1 MKKTTAPKQ
10 QTEKKNIFALTPA
23 DLKAIHGG
31 KGVIAGGP
39 EPVEKQP

>member
-10 QTEKKNIFALTPA
+10 QKTEKKNLFSLTPA

-31 KGVIAGGP
+31 RGVIAGNP
-39 EPVEKQP
+39 ENP

>member
-10 QTEKKNIFALTPA
+10 QKTEKKNLFSLTPA

-31 KGVIAGGP
+31 KGIVVGDG
-39 EPVEKQP
+39 QP